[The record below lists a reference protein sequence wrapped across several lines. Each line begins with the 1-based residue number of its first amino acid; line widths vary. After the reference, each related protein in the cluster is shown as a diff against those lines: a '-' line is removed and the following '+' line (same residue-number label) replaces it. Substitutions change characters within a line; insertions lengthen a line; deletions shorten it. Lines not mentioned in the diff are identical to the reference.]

1 MSHVARL
8 AELRFTRPEAIA
20 HAMDV
25 RSPGALPPAGRR
37 ALFVAADH
45 HGRGA
50 LAAGNDPL
58 AMADREDYLARVLT
72 ALAHPRVTGFLGT
85 PDIVE
90 DLAALGALEGKIVLG
105 SMNRSGLAGA
115 RYAVDDRVTAYDVPG
130 IVRARLDGGKLLLR
144 IDPSDPS
151 TPAMLERTG
160 QQVSALAAAGKIA
173 MVEPFMATPSAGG
186 PVNALDAGSVIH
198 SIAVAS
204 ALGNTSARTWL
215 KVPCV
220 DDMARV
226 MAATSLPCL
235 MLGGDVPDDA
245 GATLQRWHSAL
256 QLPNV
261 MGLVLGRS
269 LLFPRDG
276 DVAANV
282 DAIAEV
288 L

>member
-8 AELRFTRPEAIA
+8 ARLRFTRPEAFA
-20 HAMDV
+20 HAMQV
-25 RSPGALPPAGRR
+25 RAPGSLPDGRGAL
-37 ALFVAADH
+37 FIAADH

-50 LAAGNDPL
+50 LAAGDDPM
-58 AMADREDYLARVLT
+58 AMADREDYLNRLLI
-72 ALAHPRVTGFLGT
+72 ALVHPRVTGFLGT

-90 DLAALGALEGKIVLG
+90 DLAVLGALEGKLVLG
-105 SMNRSGLAGA
+105 SMNRSGIAGA
-115 RYAVDDRVTAYDVPG
+115 RYAVADRVTAYDVPG
-130 IVRARLDGGKLLLR
+130 IVGARLDGGKLLLR
-144 IDPSDPS
+144 IDPSDPA
-151 TPAMLERTG
+151 TPTMLERTG
-160 QQVSALAAAGKIA
+160 AQVSALAEAGRIA
-173 MVEPFMATPSAGG
+173 MVEPFMARSSDGG
-186 PVNALDAGSVIH
+186 PVNELDTDSVVR

-220 DDMARV
+220 DDMPRA

-235 MLGGDVPDDA
+235 MLGGDVPADA
-245 GATLQRWHSAL
+245 GATLERWHSAL
-256 QLPNV
+256 RLPNV
-261 MGLVLGRS
+261 MGLVLGRA